1 MYIRPLKYILQY
13 IILDFQK
20 IFLGVIIPVTHIRTI
35 SIRLSKQTDKGNQ
48 HQVVSNIMHCAVAM
62 CEGNTAHTID
72 YPPPPKHTHL
82 SPIPNVPIS
91 NHRPANVTGGL
102 N

>member
-13 IILDFQK
+13 IILDFQQ

-72 YPPPPKHTHL
+72 YPPPPQKHTPFPN
-82 SPIPNVPIS
+82 SPTPPPPP
-91 NHRPANVTGGL
+91 PAPEMDRGV
-102 N
+102 

>member
-48 HQVVSNIMHCAVAM
+48 HQVVSNIMHCAVA
-62 CEGNTAHTID
+62 TLLTPSIT
-72 YPPPPKHTHL
+72 PPPPLNTHTF
-82 SPIPNVPIS
+82 PQFPMP
-91 NHRPANVTGGL
+91 RFPTTGRRM
-102 N
+102 

>member
-35 SIRLSKQTDKGNQ
+35 SIRLRKQTDKGNQ

-72 YPPPPKHTHL
+72 YPPPLNTHTFPQFPMPR
-82 SPIPNVPIS
+82 SPT
-91 NHRPANVTGGL
+91 TGRRM
-102 N
+102 